1 MEKKLSPDKILA
13 AKKITNALFT
23 LRNFKQVLTARSAI
37 HMVNSKVFFLKNL
50 IFQASLLRAIRKR
63 LYTIMAS
70 RQTYMLDLY
79 WKNEEMKFEEIYVI
93 GTFTIP
99 EWKVFLK
106 EL

>member
-50 IFQASLLRAIRKR
+50 IF
-63 LYTIMAS
+63 
-70 RQTYMLDLY
+70 
-79 WKNEEMKFEEIYVI
+79 
-93 GTFTIP
+93 
-99 EWKVFLK
+99 
-106 EL
+106 